1 MPWTAIASRWTEI
14 IDGPYTGADKHE
26 VPLVWGEI
34 WLLDL
39 PARDDAGG
47 ACRGI
52 LLRRIDGEVRD
63 EPMREARRVAA
74 ALAAA
79 ESLAAEIG
87 GAVDYAR
94 FVQPAGGGIEGRVL
108 VGAEL
113 ADAWHPGDG
122 ATDFLAHLRHP
133 MEPDDVGDIP
143 FPPSRSGSP

>member
-39 PARDDAGG
+39 FTRDDADG

-52 LLRRIDGEVRD
+52 LLRRIDGEMQD
-63 EPMREARRVAA
+63 KPMREAQRLAA
-74 ALAAA
+74 AIDAA

-94 FVQPAGGGIEGRVL
+94 FVQPAGDGIEGRLL

-122 ATDFLAHLRHP
+122 APDLLAHLRRP
-133 MEPDDVGDIP
+133 VEPDDVGDIP
-143 FPPSRSGSP
+143 FTRSGSGSL